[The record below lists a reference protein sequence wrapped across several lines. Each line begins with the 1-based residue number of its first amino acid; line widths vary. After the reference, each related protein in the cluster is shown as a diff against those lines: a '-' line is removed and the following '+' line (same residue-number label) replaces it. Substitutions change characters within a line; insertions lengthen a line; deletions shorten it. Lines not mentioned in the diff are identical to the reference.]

1 MSERVSDERLAELA
15 AHFDKQVQRM
25 RVLGHHKDDGDILVQ
40 NNDTAAALRE
50 LQQWRSGVEP
60 STGSPI
66 GTFVVMEPWTD
77 DTE

>member
-1 MSERVSDERLAELA
+1 MSERVSDERILELISDAE
-15 AHFDKQVQRM
+15 DQ
-25 RVLGHHKDDGDILVQ
+25 HHEAQDSPHYAGLSR
-40 NNDTAAALRE
+40 DTAAALRE